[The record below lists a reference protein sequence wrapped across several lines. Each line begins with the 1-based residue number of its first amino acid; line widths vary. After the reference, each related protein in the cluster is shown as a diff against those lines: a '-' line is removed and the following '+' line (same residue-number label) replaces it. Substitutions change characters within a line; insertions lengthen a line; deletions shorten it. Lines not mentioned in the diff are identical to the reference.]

1 MNICFVGNSVSAQKN
16 SYREMLVKRLT
27 DDRTDDIFP
36 INCSLGGIGSLGIS
50 FFINRMVQEKSID
63 VCFIETFV
71 ADLKGATPIEYIGP
85 ALRGIIRNA
94 CLKNA
99 KIIPLLLYRSDVEKN
114 DYSTVLNIYR
124 EVLES
129 YGLEIANVYEH
140 VADQIYQGLIQP
152 ADVVYDQVHSTAQGS
167 LIYAEFIYAWLNQNI
182 DKPLTA
188 LQPSSQAS
196 TLLPV
201 KNRSLLDHIR
211 SHKPQWR
218 LFRKVLPYIVL
229 DQEDSLQ
236 ISSLNAAC
244 IGLIVIADSDTGVV
258 HITCEDR
265 RHSVQVYDS
274 WCDSER
280 IQVVILPFVIPPNTV
295 FQIEA
300 GVERS
305 APHAP
310 NLSPSNIEQSAK
322 NIKIVQLMAIEP
334 TLFKEG

>member
-1 MNICFVGNSVSAQKN
+1 
-16 SYREMLVKRLT
+16 
-27 DDRTDDIFP
+27 
-36 INCSLGGIGSLGIS
+36 
-50 FFINRMVQEKSID
+50 MVQEKSID

-85 ALRGIIRNA
+85 ALRGMIRNA

-114 DYSTVLNIYR
+114 DYTTVLKIYR
-124 EVLES
+124 EVFES
-129 YGLEIANVYEH
+129 YGLEIANVYEY
-140 VADQIYQGLIQP
+140 VAHQIYQGLIQP
-152 ADVVYDQVHSTAQGS
+152 TDVVYDQVHSTSQGS
-167 LIYAEFIYAWLNQNI
+167 LIYMEFIYAWLNQNI

-188 LQPSSQAS
+188 LQPPRQANI
-196 TLLPV
+196 LLPV
-201 KNRSLLDHIR
+201 KSRSLLDHIR
-211 SHKPQWR
+211 SQKPQWR
-218 LFRKVLPYIVL
+218 LFRKALPYIVL
-229 DQEDSLQ
+229 DQGDFLQ
-236 ISSLNAAC
+236 VSSLNAAC

-280 IQVVILPFVIPPNTV
+280 IQVVILPFIIQPNTV
-295 FQIEA
+295 FHIEA
-300 GVERS
+300 GVESS
-305 APHAP
+305 AQYAP
-310 NLSPSNIEQSAK
+310 NLSPSNIEQSAR

>member
-1 MNICFVGNSVSAQKN
+1 MNICFIGNSVSAQKN

-99 KIIPLLLYRSDVEKN
+99 KIIPILLYRSDVEKN
-114 DYSTVLNIYR
+114 DYTTVLKIYR

-152 ADVVYDQVHSTAQGS
+152 TDVVYDQVHSTAQGS
-167 LIYAEFIYAWLNQNI
+167 MIYAEFIYAWLNQNI

-188 LQPSSQAS
+188 LQPPRQAS

-201 KNRSLLDHIR
+201 KSRSLLDHTR
-211 SHKPQWR
+211 SYKPQWR

-229 DQEDSLQ
+229 DQEDFLQ
-236 ISSLNAAC
+236 VSSLNAAC

-274 WCDSER
+274 WCDFER

-300 GVERS
+300 GVESS
-305 APHAP
+305 ARHAP
-310 NLSPSNIEQSAK
+310 NLSPSNIEQSAR
-322 NIKIVQLMAIEP
+322 NIKIIQLMAIEP
-334 TLFKEG
+334 TLF